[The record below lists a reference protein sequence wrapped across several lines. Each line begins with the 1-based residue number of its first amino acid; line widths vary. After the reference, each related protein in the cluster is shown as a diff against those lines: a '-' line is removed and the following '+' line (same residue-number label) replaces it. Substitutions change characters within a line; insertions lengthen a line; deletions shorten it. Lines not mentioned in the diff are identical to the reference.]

1 MFIYFSMAA
10 GNSEPVFPKEL
21 MVLTTELR
29 GFDVLLTVHLGTFIL
44 VINQFDAQIL
54 SSWFRAS

>member
-1 MFIYFSMAA
+1 MAA